1 MTLVGAKPSG
11 PVEIQRRGLML
22 VLSSPSGAGKTTISR
37 RLLDIEPDL
46 VLSISATTRP
56 MRPSEKDGVD
66 YHFVDHASF
75 ERMVAEGSFLEHA
88 KVFDHQYGTPRAAVE
103 QSLAAG
109 RDVLFD
115 IDWQG
120 TQQLAQSARA
130 DLVSVFIL
138 PPTIA
143 ALEQRL
149 KTRAQDSAEVVARRM
164 AKAADEMSHWA
175 EYDYIV
181 INRSVEEAFAEVQ
194 AILKAERLRRD
205 RRTGLTSFVRKL
217 QKQLES

>member
-11 PVEIQRRGLML
+11 PVDIQRRGLML

-37 RLLDIEPDL
+37 RLLDIEADL

-56 MRPSEKDGVD
+56 MRPGEQDGAD
-66 YHFVDHASF
+66 YHFVDQASF
-75 ERMVAEGSFLEHA
+75 DRMVAEGAFLEHA

-138 PPTIA
+138 PPTIT

-175 EYDYIV
+175 EYDYIIV
-181 INRSVEEAFAEVQ
+181 NDDLEVSIQ
-194 AILKAERLRRD
+194 RVRAILLAERLKRHRQV
-205 RRTGLTSFVRKL
+205 GLAEFVKGLR
-217 QKQLES
+217 EGA